1 METKDPINDP
11 VDDAARFLRL
21 SVSVSDIVRQ
31 QAIDVLCKEIERLR
45 AALKKIANES
55 YEESDYE
62 GEGMSHQNVAR
73 RVLAERE
80 R

>member
-1 METKDPINDP
+1 METKAPISDP

-45 AALKKIANES
+45 ASLEKYADDNYNGFNGDGA
-55 YEESDYE
+55 Y
-62 GEGMSHQNVAR
+62 AR
-73 RVLAERE
+73 RVLAERG